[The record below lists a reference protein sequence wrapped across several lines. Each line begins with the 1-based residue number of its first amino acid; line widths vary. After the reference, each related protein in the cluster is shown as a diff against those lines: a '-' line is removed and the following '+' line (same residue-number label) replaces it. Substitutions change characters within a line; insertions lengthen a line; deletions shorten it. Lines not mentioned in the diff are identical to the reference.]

1 MRQILSILLIV
12 ICMQGIWMHFI
23 NKESIKETA
32 KGLFEKSFSGGVEVD
47 AINLPLSYTFL
58 AQEVVCEVFY
68 TRRKGKLESI
78 KLIVTPAENLPILS
92 AFGIGYTLRYDPSGL
107 AAVEKRISRE
117 KVR

>member
-1 MRQILSILLIV
+1 MKRVLSIFLV
-12 ICMQGIWMHFI
+12 IICVQGIWMHFI

-32 KGLFEKSFSGGVEVD
+32 KALFEKSFSGSIEVA

-68 TRRKGKLESI
+68 TRRKGKLEGI

-92 AFGIGYTLRYDPSGL
+92 AFGLGYTLKYDKSGL
-107 AAVEKRISRE
+107 EAVERRMSRE
-117 KVR
+117 KL

>member
-1 MRQILSILLIV
+1 MRQILSIFLVV
-12 ICMQGIWMHFI
+12 IRGQGVWTHFI

-58 AQEVVCEVFY
+58 AQEVLCEVFY

-78 KLIVTPAENLPILS
+78 KLIVTPAESLPILS
-92 AFGIGYTLRYDPSGL
+92 AFGIGYTLKYDPSGL
-107 AAVEKRISRE
+107 EVVEKRISRE
-117 KVR
+117 KIR